1 MAFGGGYF
9 KTTYAGDLALV
20 DTRLRRTALA
30 ALTVALLLLP
40 RATSPFVLDLITQ
53 TALAAIGALALNLLT
68 GLAGQVS
75 LGHAGFIAA
84 GAFTTAVLVER
95 AHLGGRRALRL
106 SAGVRLGGGIRL
118 LSRDRVH
125 RDGHHRRPRLGA
137 GRRARRRVRDAAA
150 VWDRRRGRRA
160 PRARRR
166 RVLPVSAQVRRVR
179 APDGR
184 VPDLRAAGARRRLA
198 PRAQLGVPLAA
209 ALPAAPL
216 RVVTPLLELENL
228 EVVYHHVATAIQGVS
243 LRVPPGSI
251 VALLGTNGAGKTTT
265 LRAIS
270 GFLGADD
277 AQIVGGRVM
286 FEGATVTGRP
296 PHELARRGLVLVP
309 ERDKVFE
316 TLTVQE
322 NLRALVPGSWT
333 DRGAP
338 RPPATLEQV
347 FHYFP
352 VLAGRRRQLA
362 GYLSGGE
369 RQMLALATALL
380 CRPRVLLVD
389 ELSLGLAPRVI
400 ESLMALVARLRDEL
414 GLAVLLVEQNAG
426 AALAV
431 ASYGYVMEPGRI
443 VYDGTVERLLAHEDV
458 REFYLGMGRRAGRR
472 SYTEVKQYQ
481 RRRRW
486 FWGSRTS

>member
-1 MAFGGGYF
+1 M
-9 KTTYAGDLALV
+9 T
-20 DTRLRRTALA
+20 
-30 ALTVALLLLP
+30 
-40 RATSPFVLDLITQ
+40 
-53 TALAAIGALALNLLT
+53 
-68 GLAGQVS
+68 
-75 LGHAGFIAA
+75 
-84 GAFTTAVLVER
+84 
-95 AHLGGRRALRL
+95 
-106 SAGVRLGGGIRL
+106 
-118 LSRDRVH
+118 
-125 RDGHHRRPRLGA
+125 
-137 GRRARRRVRDAAA
+137 
-150 VWDRRRGRRA
+150 
-160 PRARRR
+160 
-166 RVLPVSAQVRRVR
+166 PV
-179 APDGR
+179 
-184 VPDLRAAGARRRLA
+184 
-198 PRAQLGVPLAA
+198 
-209 ALPAAPL
+209 
-216 RVVTPLLELENL
+216 LELENL

-277 AQIVGGRVM
+277 AQIVGGRVV
-286 FEGATVTGRP
+286 FRGTPVTGRP

-322 NLRALVPGSWT
+322 NLRALVPGSSA
-333 DRGAP
+333 DRDATQ
-338 RPPATLEQV
+338 PPVTLAQV

-352 VLAGRRRQLA
+352 ALAGRRRQLA

-369 RQMLALATALL
+369 RQILATALL

-389 ELSLGLAPRVI
+389 ELSLGLAPLVV

-431 ASYGYVMEPGRI
+431 ANYGYVMEHGRI

-458 REFYLGMGRRAGRR
+458 REFYLGVGHRAGRK

-486 FWGSRTS
+486 F